1 MPTIFILLT
10 LVFYLDKSLARKVP
24 LLLSHR
30 LHHISPSW
38 FNVTAS
44 PSLPRWSAA
53 HVDFAALSLQ
63 QRHHQQQ
70 HLYPSP
76 APGTT
81 KAVLSHLHQNKTP
94 NMCRVRERGGKSSQF
109 MTCMSVTRGPR
120 QCNLSLSLLGYADL
134 GLG

>member
-1 MPTIFILLT
+1 MPTNFILLT

-63 QRHHQQQ
+63 QRPHQQQ

-76 APGTT
+76 ARGIT
-81 KAVLSHLHQNKTP
+81 KAVLSIVLSHLHQNKTP
-94 NMCRVRERGGKSSQF
+94 NMCRVQERGGKSSQF
-109 MTCMSVTRGPR
+109 MTSMSVTHGPR
-120 QCNLSLSLLGYADL
+120 QCNLSLSLLGL
-134 GLG
+134 R